1 MTLIDPLIL
10 LYYAW
15 IPNDFRETSD
25 EDMKSIFDK
34 YELNEKAKA
43 IINEAENEDKNSIQ
57 MKMKQKKLMDE
68 GKEHKE
74 NQNKIVL

>member
-43 IINEAENEDKNSIQ
+43 IINEAENEDKNSI
-57 MKMKQKKLMDE
+57 
-68 GKEHKE
+68 
-74 NQNKIVL
+74 